1 VHCSSTAH
9 PHILWA
15 PIERRMTPRRKV
27 PSTSLLSYFHCQQT
41 MPGQLHLRLFL
52 FPWNLLLYLPPTSVS
67 TSIYMYTHV
76 CGSIRRLF
84 ANFKG
89 FVGSAVSVPLRF
101 LLSHSLMQNL
111 NLHGKQLEGFFKT
124 FC

>member
-1 VHCSSTAH
+1 
-9 PHILWA
+9 
-15 PIERRMTPRRKV
+15 
-27 PSTSLLSYFHCQQT
+27 
-41 MPGQLHLRLFL
+41 
-52 FPWNLLLYLPPTSVS
+52 
-67 TSIYMYTHV
+67 MYTHV

-111 NLHGKQLEGFFKT
+111 NLHGKQLEGFFINFVRLLELKRKDISVNKGWDSKMK
-124 FC
+124 FIFKVY